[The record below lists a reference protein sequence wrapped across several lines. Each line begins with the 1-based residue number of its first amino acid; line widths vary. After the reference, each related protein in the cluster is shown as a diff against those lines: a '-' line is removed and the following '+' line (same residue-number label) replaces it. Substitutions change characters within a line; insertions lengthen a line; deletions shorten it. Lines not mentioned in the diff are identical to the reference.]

1 MTNVCQKAEKNH
13 DFKMASLP
21 EGDGGKSLLSAV
33 LIWALSLSSLL
44 QVKEGLTCA
53 L

>member
-21 EGDGGKSLLSAV
+21 EGDGGKKIIIRLKNSTEVQYLYCV
-33 LIWALSLSSLL
+33 
-44 QVKEGLTCA
+44 
-53 L
+53 